1 MIHRNALLNLRR
13 ELEKGARVYIETT
26 NGSVVVSDVVG
37 VQDESHVVVLSNNTT
52 VMVPLDH
59 ISSVRVI
66 PLTSDAGTEDL
77 VE

>member
-13 ELEKGARVYIETT
+13 DLEKGAHVYIETT
-26 NGSVVVSDVVG
+26 NGSVVVSDIIG
-37 VQDESHVVVLSNNTT
+37 VQDESHVVVQSNNTT
-52 VMVPLDH
+52 VMIPLNH

-66 PLTSDAGTEDL
+66 PTAEPSGLEDL